1 MAADRLLPSITIGS
15 HGIFC
20 AGQHPD
26 NQHWSPTM
34 NTLRVGVLALVPA
47 LFAAAAIAQ
56 PAAIDPGKLEFTEN
70 CASCHG
76 IDGKGNGPLGELL
89 RKSPP
94 DLTLLAKKNQ
104 GVLPINRLYTVI
116 DGANVPSHG
125 SRDMPVWGREYQIDN
140 AQTMREARGQYDAA
154 AMVRA
159 RILVLLEYI
168 SRIQAP

>member
-1 MAADRLLPSITIGS
+1 MRTGCFLGLLPGRTASS
-15 HGIFC
+15 VR
-20 AGQHPD
+20 ANHPD
-26 NQHWSPTM
+26 NQHWSLTM
-34 NTLRVGVLALVPA
+34 NTLRAGILALAPA

-56 PAAIDPGKLEFTEN
+56 PAAFDPGKQEFTEN

-94 DLTLLAKKNQ
+94 DLTQLAKKNQ
-104 GVLPINRLYTVI
+104 GVLPINRLYAVI
-116 DGANVPSHG
+116 EGANVPSHG

-140 AQTMREARGQYDAA
+140 AQMMREARGQYDAA

-159 RILVLLEYI
+159 RVLVLLEYI